1 MRPSFVG
8 YTFAVLLALAGCSRT
23 DPPATTP
30 AQASSTPV
38 ALQRDKGDT
47 GGDMGEKADLAL
59 ALAPAHGTAAVDVT
73 LATLEA
79 SAQKNPRK
87 ADHWI
92 LLGRAW
98 IRKAR
103 ESSDPGYYAHADAAA
118 RIALGVDP
126 SNRTALDLS
135 AMVKLNDHKFE
146 EARAIA
152 DSVTA
157 VRPDDPTAYG
167 TLSDALLELGRFDE
181 AAAATQT
188 MVDLKPNLPSYSR
201 ASYVRWLQGDVAS
214 ATEIIRHAMD
224 AGGDSRD
231 TEPLAWVLVQA
242 GMMFWQQGDYE
253 GADAGFDRA
262 LASFSEFP
270 PALVGKARVALA
282 EGHAARAAEL
292 LERAFRASPLAETAW
307 LLGDARAAAGD
318 AQGSLEAYAH
328 VEKEGKLADGR
339 TLALFLATKNQKPE
353 LALKLVEAE
362 KKTRGDIYTDD
373 TYAWALYRNGR
384 FAEAQKAIDHA
395 TRLGTKDARLL
406 YHAGAIRVAAGHV
419 QDGRK
424 LVQRA
429 LDLNPHFDPVG
440 EKEAR
445 ELLASR

>member
-8 YTFAVLLALAGCSRT
+8 YTVAVLLALAGCSRT

-30 AQASSTPV
+30 AQASSTAV
-38 ALQRDKGDT
+38 APPLGDK
-47 GGDMGEKADLAL
+47 GDMGEKADLAL
-59 ALAPAHGTAAVDVT
+59 ALATPHGTAAVDVT
-73 LATLEA
+73 LTSLEA

-118 RIALGVDP
+118 RIALGIDP
-126 SNRTALDLS
+126 TSRTALDLQ

-146 EARAIA
+146 EARRIA

-157 VRPDDPTAYG
+157 VRPDDPMAYG

-181 AAAATQT
+181 AAGATQT

-201 ASYVRWLQGDVAS
+201 ASYIRWLQGDVAS
-214 ATEIIRHAMD
+214 AKEIIRHAID

-242 GMMFWQQGDYE
+242 AMIFWHQGDYE

-262 LASFSEFP
+262 LAAFSEFP

-282 EGHAARAAEL
+282 EGHPARAAEL
-292 LERAFRASPLAETAW
+292 LERAYKASPLAETAW

-339 TLALFLATKNQKPE
+339 TLALFLATKNDKPE

-406 YHAGAIRVAAGHV
+406 YHAGAIRAAAGHV

-424 LVQRA
+424 LVEKA

-445 ELLASR
+445 QLLASR